1 MNGGGATRGYA
12 CAPNLMHVG
21 HLCRCFQGLLAWVSL
36 TATTRLSIL
45 PRVRVHACVSD
56 CMCVCARACTSL
68 HVPSPFR
75 HVYVLLAVAAATR
88 ARSSLHPLSIFLVEP
103 GLSFSHPFSIFYIL
117 PVFPPV
123 HLCNLFRRVFLF
135 HGEYQLY
142 FTRARSRS
150 YANVI
155 SRVIVISRRCIN
167 IRSCLL

>member
-45 PRVRVHACVSD
+45 PRVRMAPCRCTYMYARVHLD
-56 CMCVCARACTSL
+56 
-68 HVPSPFR
+68 VPSPF
-75 HVYVLLAVAAATR
+75 HVYVLLTAATR

-103 GLSFSHPFSIFYIL
+103 SLSFSLPISIFYIL

-135 HGEYQLY
+135 HGEYQLH
-142 FTRARSRS
+142 FTRALGYTQTS
-150 YANVI
+150 
-155 SRVIVISRRCIN
+155 
-167 IRSCLL
+167 